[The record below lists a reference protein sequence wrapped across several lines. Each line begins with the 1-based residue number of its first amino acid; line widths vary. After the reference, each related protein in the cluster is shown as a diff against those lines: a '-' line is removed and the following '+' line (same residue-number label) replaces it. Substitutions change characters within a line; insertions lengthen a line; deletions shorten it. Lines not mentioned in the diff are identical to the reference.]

1 MRIASFQFIQRNLD
15 NITARSSE
23 ANRQLG
29 QMSSGKR
36 VEYASDDPVAANGIL
51 NYKQE
56 LRKLDQ
62 YQNNINLA
70 ENRLR
75 REETGLTSG
84 ENITQQVKEI
94 MLKAN
99 NPAITQQERDAFK
112 TELQSR
118 IDELFDIAN
127 TKDEFGQAIFG
138 GFQTDTDPFTRQ
150 PNGDITYSGDSGQRQ
165 MVIGDSVK
173 VELNHDGELVFGGVP
188 NPRGDFTVDYSGLRD
203 EVHREDQVR
212 VESVNIADRA
222 NFSDQ
227 QRYTVEFVGVI
238 PADPESEEVFYQI
251 KDETGAVI
259 LPTDPSDPLM
269 QLPYEPGKKIEVDGL
284 EIVVKGEAKIGD
296 KIDLNSKVQNGTGQD
311 NIGVFDILNRAKEWL
326 ESEPHNASGQSEMI
340 DILDELDAMG
350 SHFTQVRADTGNRM
364 QRLDNQKETH
374 AEMTLTLDKLRSGM
388 EDLDYAKATGEF
400 SQTMVALQATQTMFG
415 KVQSMSLFNYI

>member
-1 MRIASFQFIQRNLD
+1 MRISSFQFIQRNLD
-15 NITARSSE
+15 NISARSSE
-23 ANRQLG
+23 ANRQLS
-29 QMSSGKR
+29 QRSSGKR

-62 YQNNINLA
+62 YHTNINLA

-84 ENITQQVKEI
+84 ENITQQVKEL

-99 NPAITQQERDAFK
+99 NPAITQDERDAIK
-112 TELQSR
+112 SELESR

-127 TKDEFGQAIFG
+127 SKDEFGQAIFG

-188 NPRGDFTVDYSGLRD
+188 NPRGDFTVDYQLGA
-203 EVHREDQVR
+203 EHREDQVR
-212 VESVNIADRA
+212 VDSVNITDRGT
-222 NFSDQ
+222 FSDQ
-227 QRYTVEFVGVI
+227 PKYSVEFVGVN
-238 PADPESEEVFYQI
+238 PADPESEEVFYQV
-251 KDETGAVI
+251 KDASGTVI
-259 LPTDPSDPLM
+259 LPASPADP
-269 QLPYEPGKKIEVDGL
+269 QLPYQTGEPITVDGV
-284 EIVVKGEAKIGD
+284 EIVIKGEAKIGD
-296 KIDLNSKVQNGTGQD
+296 KIELNSTVQDGTGQD
-311 NIGVFDILNRAKEWL
+311 DVGVFDILNRAKDWL
-326 ESEPHNASGQSEMI
+326 SSEPHNPSGQSEMI

-350 SHFTQVRADTGNRM
+350 SHFTSVRADTGNRM

-415 KVQSMSLFNYI
+415 KIQGMSLFNYI

>member
-15 NITARSSE
+15 NISARSSE

-56 LRKLDQ
+56 LRKIDQ

-84 ENITQQVKEI
+84 ENITQQIKEI
-94 MLKAN
+94 MLGAN
-99 NPAITQQERDAFK
+99 NPAITQNERDAYK
-112 TELQSR
+112 SQLQSH
-118 IDELFDIAN
+118 IDEMLDIAN
-127 TKDEFGQAIFG
+127 TQDEFGQAIFG
-138 GFQTDTDPFTRQ
+138 GFQTDNDPFTRQ
-150 PNGDITYSGDSGQRQ
+150 PDGSVSYSGDSGQREM
-165 MVIGDSVK
+165 MVGDSVK
-173 VELNHDGELVFGGVP
+173 VAINHDGDLVFGGVP
-188 NPRGDFTVDYSGLRD
+188 NPRGDFTASYDLVAD
-203 EVHREDQVR
+203 HREDQVR
-212 VESVNIADRA
+212 VESANIADRA

-227 QRYTVEFVGVI
+227 ERYTVEFVGVI

-251 KDETGAVI
+251 KDESGNVM
-259 LPTDPSDPLM
+259 LPAPADP
-269 QLPYEPGKKIEVDGL
+269 QLPYKPGDKIEVDGL
-284 EIVVKGEAKIGD
+284 EMVVKGEAKIGD
-296 KIDLNSKVQNGTGQD
+296 KIELNSTVQDGTGQD
-311 NIGVFDILNRAKEWL
+311 DRGVFDILNRAKEWL
-326 ESEPHNASGQSEMI
+326 ESDGHTPSGQSEMI
-340 DILDELDAMG
+340 EILDELDAMG
-350 SHFTQVRADTGNRM
+350 GHFTQVRADTGNRM

-374 AEMTLTLDKLRSGM
+374 GDMTLTLEKLRSGM

-415 KVQSMSLFNYI
+415 KVQNMSLFNYI

>member
-1 MRIASFQFIQRNLD
+1 MRVASFQFIQRNLD
-15 NITARSSE
+15 NISGRTSE

-75 REETGLTSG
+75 REETGLVSG

-94 MLKAN
+94 MLGAN
-99 NPAITQQERDAFK
+99 NPAITQRERDAYK
-112 TELQSR
+112 AELQSR
-118 IDELFDIAN
+118 IDEMLDIAN

-150 PNGDITYSGDSGQRQ
+150 PDGSVSYSGDSGQRE
-165 MVIGDSVK
+165 MMIGDSVK
-173 VELNHDGELVFGGVP
+173 VGINHDGELVFGGVS
-188 NPRGDFTVDYSGLRD
+188 NPRGDFTVKYHLGT
-203 EVHREDQVR
+203 EPREEQVR
-212 VESVNIADRA
+212 VESANIADKA
-222 NFSDQ
+222 GFTDAHP
-227 QRYTVEFVGVI
+227 YTIEFMDSSPISGDISYRVTDNNGVSMPAP
-238 PADPESEEVFYQI
+238 PADPAAYTSG
-251 KDETGAVI
+251 D
-259 LPTDPSDPLM
+259 
-269 QLPYEPGKKIEVDGL
+269 KITVDGV
-284 EIVVKGEAKIGD
+284 EIVIKGEARIGD
-296 KIDLNSKVQNGTGQD
+296 KVTLSSAVQDGTGQD
-311 NIGVFDILNRAKEWL
+311 ERGVFDILNRAKSWL
-326 ESEPHNASGQSEMI
+326 ESDGHNPSGQSEMI

-374 AEMTLTLDKLRSGM
+374 ADMTLTLEKLRSGM

-400 SQTMVALQATQTMFG
+400 GQTMVALQATQTMFG
-415 KVQSMSLFNYI
+415 KVQNMSLFNYI

>member
-15 NITARSSE
+15 NISARSSE
-23 ANRQLG
+23 AHRQLG
-29 QMSSGKR
+29 QMSSSKR
-36 VEYASDDPVAANGIL
+36 VDKPSDDPVSANGIL

-56 LRKLDQ
+56 LRKIEQ

-99 NPAITQQERDAFK
+99 NPAITQNERDAFK
-112 TELQSR
+112 SELQSR
-118 IDELFDIAN
+118 IDEMLDIAN
-127 TKDEFGQAIFG
+127 SKDEFGQAIFG
-138 GFQTDTDPFTRQ
+138 GFQTDSDPFTFDDKG
-150 PNGDITYSGDSGQRQ
+150 NIVYSGDSGQRQ

-188 NPRGDFTVDYSGLRD
+188 NPRGDFTVDYSGVKG
-203 EVHREDQVR
+203 ESREDQVR
-212 VESVNIADRA
+212 VESINIVDRA
-222 NFSDQ
+222 SFSDQ
-227 QRYTVEFVGVI
+227 KNYSVEFVGKL
-238 PADPESEEVFYQI
+238 PADPESEEIFYVV
-251 KDETGAVI
+251 KDATGTPIA
-259 LPTDPSDPLM
+259 PTDPTDPLT
-269 QLPYEPGKKIEVDGL
+269 QLPYDPLNPIAVDGI
-284 EIVVKGEAKIGD
+284 EIKVKGDVKIGD
-296 KIDLNSKVQNGTGQD
+296 EITLNSSVQDGTGQD
-311 NIGVFDILNRAKEWL
+311 DVGVFDILNRAKQWL
-326 ESEPHNASGQSEMI
+326 ETDGHTAKGQSEMI

-350 SHFTQVRADTGNRM
+350 GHFTQVRADTGNRM

-374 AEMTLTLDKLRSGM
+374 SEMTLTLDKLRSGM
-388 EDLDYAKATGEF
+388 EDLDYAKAAGEF

-415 KVQSMSLFNYI
+415 KIQNMSLFNYI

>member
-15 NITARSSE
+15 NISARSSE

-56 LRKLDQ
+56 LRKLEQ

-84 ENITQQVKEI
+84 ENITQQIKEI
-94 MLKAN
+94 MLGAN
-99 NPAITQQERDAFK
+99 NPAITQNERDAYK
-112 TELQSR
+112 SQLQSH
-118 IDELFDIAN
+118 IDEMLDIAN
-127 TKDEFGQAIFG
+127 SKDEFGQAIFG
-138 GFQTDTDPFTRQ
+138 GFQTDNDPFTRQ
-150 PNGDITYSGDSGQRQ
+150 PDGSVSYSGDSGQREM
-165 MVIGDSVK
+165 MVGDSVK
-173 VELNHDGELVFGGVP
+173 VAINHDGDLVFGGVP
-188 NPRGDFTVDYSGLRD
+188 NPRGDFTASYDLVAD
-203 EVHREDQVR
+203 HREDQVR
-212 VESVNIADRA
+212 VESANIADRA

-227 QRYTVEFVGVI
+227 ERYTVEFVGVI

-251 KDETGAVI
+251 KDESGNVM
-259 LPTDPSDPLM
+259 LPAAADP
-269 QLPYEPGKKIEVDGL
+269 QLPYKPGDKIEVDGL
-284 EIVVKGEAKIGD
+284 EIVVKGEAKTGD
-296 KIDLNSKVQNGTGQD
+296 KIELNSTVQDGTGQD
-311 NIGVFDILNRAKEWL
+311 DRGVFDILNRAKEWL
-326 ESEPHNASGQSEMI
+326 ESDGHTPSGQSEMI
-340 DILDELDAMG
+340 EILDELDAMG
-350 SHFTQVRADTGNRM
+350 GHFTQVRADTGNRM
-364 QRLDNQKETH
+364 RRLDNQKETH
-374 AEMTLTLDKLRSGM
+374 GDMTLTLEKLRSGM

-415 KVQSMSLFNYI
+415 KVQNMSLFNYI

>member
-1 MRIASFQFIQRNLD
+1 MRISSFQFIQRNLD
-15 NITARSSE
+15 NISARSSE

-29 QMSSGKR
+29 QASSGKR

-84 ENITQQVKEI
+84 ENITQQVKEL

-99 NPAITQQERDAFK
+99 NPAITQNERNAIK
-112 TELQSR
+112 SELESR
-118 IDELFDIAN
+118 IDELLNIAN

-165 MVIGDSVK
+165 MIIGDSVK

-188 NPRGDFTVDYSGLRD
+188 NPRGDFTVDYQLGA
-203 EVHREDQVR
+203 EPREDQVR
-212 VESVNIADRA
+212 VESANISNPGALTDA
-222 NFSDQ
+222 Q
-227 QRYTVEFVGVI
+227 QYSIKFVENT
-238 PADPESEEVFYQI
+238 PP
-251 KDETGAVI
+251 
-259 LPTDPSDPLM
+259 
-269 QLPYEPGKKIEVDGL
+269 EPGKVSYTITDNLGNVTPAAPATLPYTSGEKITVDGI
-284 EIVVKGEAKIGD
+284 EIVIKGETKAGD
-296 KIDLNSKVQNGTGQD
+296 EITLNTDITDGTGQD
-311 NIGVFDILNRAKEWL
+311 DLGVFDILNRAKDWL
-326 ESEPHNASGQSEMI
+326 SSEPHNPSGQSEMI
-340 DILDELDAMG
+340 EILDELDAMG
-350 SHFTQVRADTGNRM
+350 SHFTRVRADTGNRM

-374 AEMTLTLDKLRSGM
+374 LEMTLTLDKLRSGM
-388 EDLDYAKATGEF
+388 EDLDYAKASGEF
-400 SQTMVALQATQTMFG
+400 IQTMVALQATQTMFG
-415 KVQSMSLFNYI
+415 KIQNMSLFNYI

>member
-1 MRIASFQFIQRNLD
+1 MRISSFQFIQRNLD
-15 NITARSSE
+15 NISARSSE

-56 LRKLDQ
+56 LRKIDQ

-70 ENRLR
+70 DNRLR

-112 TELQSR
+112 TELQSKM
-118 IDELFDIAN
+118 DELLDIAN
-127 TKDEFGQAIFG
+127 AKDEFGQAIFG
-138 GFQTDTDPFTRQ
+138 GYQTDTSPFTLQ
-150 PNGDITYSGDSGQRQ
+150 PDGTVKYGGDSGERQ

-173 VELNHDGELVFGGVP
+173 VETNHSGEKVFGGIP
-188 NPRGDFTVDYSGLRD
+188 NPRGDFMVDYTGLD
-203 EVHREDQVR
+203 QTPREDQMR
-212 VESVNIADRA
+212 VESVNIKDRA

-227 QRYTVEFVGVI
+227 EKYTVEFVGI
-238 PADPESEEVFYQI
+238 TPADPESEKVFYQV
-251 KDETGAVI
+251 KDAGGNIIA
-259 LPTDPSDPLM
+259 PADPLDPAQ
-269 QLPYEPGKKIEVDGL
+269 QLAYVPGDKIQVDGL
-284 EIVVKGEAKIGD
+284 ELVIKGEAKIGD
-296 KIDLNSKVQNGTGQD
+296 KIDLNSKVQDGTGED
-311 NIGVFDILNRAKEWL
+311 ERDAFDILNRAINWL
-326 ESEPHNASGQSEMI
+326 ESEPHNPSGQSEMI

-350 SHFTQVRADTGNRM
+350 SHFTRVRADTGNRM
-364 QRLDNQKETH
+364 SRLDNQRETH
-374 AEMTLTLDKLRSGM
+374 IEMTLTLDKLRSGM
-388 EDLDYAKATGEF
+388 EDLDYAQASGEF

-415 KVQSMSLFNYI
+415 KIQGMSLFNYI

>member
-15 NITARSSE
+15 NISARSSE

-56 LRKLDQ
+56 LRKIDQ

-84 ENITQQVKEI
+84 ENITQQIKEI
-94 MLKAN
+94 MLGAN
-99 NPAITQQERDAFK
+99 NPAITQNERDAYK
-112 TELQSR
+112 SQLQSH
-118 IDELFDIAN
+118 IDEMLDIAN
-127 TKDEFGQAIFG
+127 TQDEFGQAIFG
-138 GFQTDTDPFTRQ
+138 GFQTDNDPFTRQ
-150 PNGDITYSGDSGQRQ
+150 PDGSVSYSGDSGQREM
-165 MVIGDSVK
+165 MVGDSVK
-173 VELNHDGELVFGGVP
+173 VAINHDGDLVFGGVP
-188 NPRGDFTVDYSGLRD
+188 NPRGDFTASYDLVAD
-203 EVHREDQVR
+203 HREDQVR
-212 VESVNIADRA
+212 VESANIVDRA

-227 QRYTVEFVGVI
+227 ERYTVEFVGVI

-251 KDETGAVI
+251 KDESGNVMLPA
-259 LPTDPSDPLM
+259 PTDP
-269 QLPYEPGKKIEVDGL
+269 QLPYKPGDKIEVDGL

-296 KIDLNSKVQNGTGQD
+296 KIELNSTVQDGTGQD
-311 NIGVFDILNRAKEWL
+311 DRGVFDILNRAKEWL
-326 ESEPHNASGQSEMI
+326 ESDGHTPSGQSEMI
-340 DILDELDAMG
+340 EILDELDAMG
-350 SHFTQVRADTGNRM
+350 GHFTQVRADTGNRM

-374 AEMTLTLDKLRSGM
+374 ADMTLTLEKLRGGM

-415 KVQSMSLFNYI
+415 KVQNMSLFNYI

>member
-75 REETGLTSG
+75 REETGLTSA

-94 MLKAN
+94 MLGAN
-99 NPAITQQERDAFK
+99 NPAITQQERDAYK
-112 TELQSR
+112 AQLQSH
-118 IDELFDIAN
+118 IDEMLDIAN
-127 TKDEFGQAIFG
+127 SKDEFGQAIFG

-150 PNGDITYSGDSGQRQ
+150 PDGSVSYSGDSGQRE

-173 VELNHDGELVFGGVP
+173 VGLNHDGELVFGGVS
-188 NPRGDFTVDYSGLRD
+188 NPRGDFTASYQLGD
-203 EVHREDQVR
+203 ESRADQVR
-212 VESVNIADRA
+212 VESANISNKA
-222 NFSDQ
+222 NFGDESTYNISFSDSGVNPGQ
-227 QRYTVEFVGVI
+227 LEVTVTDDIGTI
-238 PADPESEEVFYQI
+238 LSPQPPAAPLIY
-251 KDETGAVI
+251 ETGKPI
-259 LPTDPSDPLM
+259 M
-269 QLPYEPGKKIEVDGL
+269 VDGV
-284 EIVVKGEAKIGD
+284 EITITGEVKANDQIT
-296 KIDLNSKVQNGTGQD
+296 LSSSVQDGTGQD
-311 NIGVFDILNRAKEWL
+311 DLGVFDILNRAKEWL
-326 ESEPHNASGQSEMI
+326 ESDNDTPSGQSEMI
-340 DILDELDAMG
+340 EILDDLSAMG
-350 SHFTQVRADTGNRM
+350 GHFTEVRADTGNRM
-364 QRLDNQKETH
+364 RRLDNQKETH
-374 AEMTLTLDKLRSGM
+374 ADMSLTLEKLRSGM

-415 KVQSMSLFNYI
+415 KVQNMSLFNYI